1 DFVTKAHCYR
11 AFRFPWN
18 GQATAPYL
26 VVDRHNDRLTLLYNL
41 FGERPVNKYYVYAG
55 TSPHPTTRVDS
66 STVPRIDLK
75 ALANGQTYYIRVT
88 AADSTG
94 WESGYS
100 NEETVPVR
108 YILPGESMVLNGDFS
123 QGKTGWELVKQG
135 GASALGAVT
144 IDGRYFVAIGKP
156 GTETWSIQ
164 LRQIPFDL
172 TQGKRYIVAFD
183 ASASDARYMDVR
195 LEKSTDPYT
204 NYTRR
209 GLLQLT
215 RETKRF
221 AFSFQ
226 MIDPSDGSA
235 QLVFNMGQSDRD
247 VTIDNVDVREAVVSD
262 AGQDPVVPIAF
273 TVHEPFPN
281 PFNPST
287 TLRFELPEP
296 ADVRLTVV
304 NMLGERVASL
314 DLGRTAAGVHDL
326 PFSPGDVASGVYIG
340 RVEAASPATG
350 EVRHATIKLLYL
362 K

>member
-1 DFVTKAHCYR
+1 
-11 AFRFPWN
+11 
-18 GQATAPYL
+18 
-26 VVDRHNDRLTLLYNL
+26 
-41 FGERPVNKYYVYAG
+41 
-55 TSPHPTTRVDS
+55 
-66 STVPRIDLK
+66 
-75 ALANGQTYYIRVT
+75 
-88 AADSTG
+88 
-94 WESGYS
+94 
-100 NEETVPVR
+100 
-108 YILPGESMVLNGDFS
+108 MVLNGDFS
-123 QGKTGWELVKQG
+123 QGKTGWELVKQS

-164 LRQIPFDL
+164 LRQVPFDL

-209 GLLQLT
+209 GLLHLT
-215 RETKRF
+215 REMKRF

-247 VTIDNVDVREAVVSD
+247 VTIDNIDVREAVISD

-304 NMLGERVASL
+304 SVLGERVASL